1 MFYIVL
7 PAVTSRTHARFMK
20 TLNRLP
26 ALLLFSSM
34 VIATLAVVAAVAPAH
49 ASAKQSEHFV
59 RPAELEPDIAFW
71 RRVYTEVTT
80 AGGLLHDPE
89 DLSIVYEVL
98 EFPSDISPK
107 ARSKRIDDAK
117 KKYSHILDRLATGAE
132 NLSEEELRVEALW
145 PKGTRRS
152 RFEQASE
159 EVRFQLGQA
168 DRFREG
174 LVRSGAWHDHI
185 ADTFDKMGLP
195 RELAALPHVESSF
208 NTYAYS
214 KVGAA
219 GMWQFMRSTGRRF
232 LRIDAAVDER
242 LDPYRSTKAAARF
255 LEQNYIILGS
265 WPLAL
270 TAYNHGPGG
279 MKRAQEQL
287 GTSDITT
294 IVRKYNSRSFG
305 FASRNFYLAFLAALE
320 IDSNPEKFFPG
331 IRRNPPD
338 SSRVLLLPS
347 SIPASRLAATLAM
360 DGEEL
365 RRLNPALLNSVWKG
379 ARHVPRG
386 YEFRVPS
393 HIDLTAVMAK
403 LSTGAPEPAEV
414 ALAGG
419 RHRVARGETLSQI
432 ASEYGVSMAT
442 LADLNDL
449 GRPYRLRVGQVLA
462 IPEKGGRPAVVAQ
475 TPKETPPPAPA
486 AKPTSPTGVVGSERY
501 VVRRGDTLGKIA
513 KRHGLTED
521 QLMEMNNIR
530 NRQFIYEG
538 QVLAL
543 APSARAKPPVEAEVP
558 VATIAAVSEPPS
570 EAEAVEPES
579 EREAEEIGPALVP
592 GTQAAASADPSDYS
606 VQDKNTIIVQAAET
620 LGHYAEWLDVRAS
633 QLRQLNRISYGTPVV
648 IGRKVKLTFSKVT
661 PDQFEAR
668 RMEYHRA
675 LQEAFFTQFRIQGT
689 SQHVIKRGESV
700 WVLAQQRY
708 NIPIWL
714 LRQYNPDLDLGSLQ
728 PGARLVIPL
737 VEGTGASEPSA

>member
-1 MFYIVL
+1 
-7 PAVTSRTHARFMK
+7 MK
-20 TLNRLP
+20 TLPRLFV
-26 ALLLFSSM
+26 LLFLCS
-34 VIATLAVVAAVAPAH
+34 VAIVTAVPVVAAE
-49 ASAKQSEHFV
+49 SNHFV

-80 AGGLLHDPE
+80 EGGLLHDPE
-89 DLSIVYEVL
+89 DLSVVYEAVT
-98 EFPSDISPK
+98 FPSDIAPK
-107 ARSKRIDDAK
+107 QRSKRIDDAK
-117 KKYSHILDRLATGAE
+117 KKYSRILDRLASGAE
-132 NLSEEELRVEALW
+132 DLGEEELRVQALW

-174 LVRSGAWHDHI
+174 LVRSGAWRDHI
-185 ADTFDKMGLP
+185 ADTFERMGLP

-242 LDPYRSTKAAARF
+242 LDPYRSTEAAARF
-255 LEQNYIILGS
+255 LEQNYIVLGS

-279 MKRAQEQL
+279 MRRAREQL
-287 GTSDITT
+287 GTSDIAT

-305 FASRNFYLAFLAALE
+305 FASRNFYVAFLAALE
-320 IDSNPEKFFPG
+320 IDSNPEKFFAG
-331 IRRNPPD
+331 LRRNPVD
-338 SSRVLLLPS
+338 TSRVLVVPG
-347 SIPASRLAATLAM
+347 SIPASRIVSAL
-360 DGEEL
+360 DIEREEL
-365 RRLNPALLNSVWKG
+365 RRLNPSLLNSVWKG

-393 HIDLTAVMAK
+393 HIDLTAALAK
-403 LSTGAPEPAEV
+403 LSTSAEGGEVQV
-414 ALAGG
+414 AADSQ
-419 RHRVARGETLSQI
+419 HRVGSGETLSLI
-432 ASEYGVSMAT
+432 ASRYGVSQSQ
-442 LADLNDL
+442 LAEINGLD
-449 GRPYRLRVGQVLA
+449 RPYRLRVGQVLTL
-462 IPEKGGRPAVVAQ
+462 PERGGRPAAVAQ
-475 TPKETPPPAPA
+475 TPKEPPVVTPA
-486 AKPTSPTGVVGSERY
+486 AKPTPPTGVVGSERY
-501 VVRRGDTLGKIA
+501 VVRRGDTLSKIA
-513 KRHGLTED
+513 KKHGLSEES
-521 QLMEMNNIR
+521 LMDMNNIR

-543 APSARAKPPVEAEVP
+543 AASARAKPPVEAEVP
-558 VATIAAVSEPPS
+558 VATVAAATEPPG

-606 VQDKNTIIVQAAET
+606 VKDNVILVQAAET

-633 QLRQLNRISYGTPVV
+633 QLRQLNRISFATPVV
-648 IGRKVKLTFSKVT
+648 IGRKIKLDFSKVT

-668 RMEYHRA
+668 RAEYHRA
-675 LQEAFFTQFRIQGT
+675 LQEAFFTQFRINGT
-689 SQHVIKRGESV
+689 SDHVIKRGESV

-737 VEGTGASEPSA
+737 VEATGAAEPSA

>member
-1 MFYIVL
+1 
-7 PAVTSRTHARFMK
+7 MK
-20 TLNRLP
+20 ILHRLP
-26 ALLLFSSM
+26 VLLLLSS
-34 VIATLAVVAAVAPAH
+34 LAVFLTTVAPAS
-49 ASAKQSEHFV
+49 ASASHSEHFV

-80 AGGLLHDPE
+80 EGGLLHDPE
-89 DLSIVYEVL
+89 DLSVVYEVL
-98 EFPSDISPK
+98 KFPSDISPK
-107 ARSKRIDDAK
+107 ARAKLIEDAK
-117 KKYSHILDRLATGAE
+117 KNYSRILDRLASGAE
-132 NLSEEELRVEALW
+132 DLSEQELRVQALW

-174 LVRSGAWHDHI
+174 LVRSGAWRDHI
-185 ADTFDKMGLP
+185 ADTFEKMGLP

-232 LRIDAAVDER
+232 LRIDAVVDER
-242 LDPYRSTKAAARF
+242 LDPYRSTEAAARF
-255 LEQNYIILGS
+255 LEQNYIVLGS

-338 SSRVLLLPS
+338 NSRVLKLPS
-347 SIPASRLAATLAM
+347 PVPSSRLATALNL
-360 DGEEL
+360 DREEL

-393 HIDLTAVMAK
+393 HIDLSAALAK
-403 LSTGAPEPAEV
+403 LSTGVEPSEVVVAESQ
-414 ALAGG
+414 
-419 RHRVARGETLSQI
+419 HRVANGETLSLI
-432 ASEYGVSMAT
+432 ASRYGVSQSA
-442 LADLNDL
+442 LADMNDL
-449 GRPYRLRVGQVLA
+449 ERPYRLRVGQVLA
-462 IPEKGGRPAVVAQ
+462 LPGKGSRSAATVAQ

-486 AKPTSPTGVVGSERY
+486 AKPTPPTGVVGTERY

-513 KRHGLTED
+513 KKHGLTED

-543 APSARAKPPVEAEVP
+543 AQSARAKPPVEAEVP
-558 VATIAAVSEPPS
+558 VATVAVVSEPAA
-570 EAEAVEPES
+570 EAEAVEPVS

-592 GTQAAASADPSDYS
+592 GTQAAASADPSDYT
-606 VQDKNTIIVQAAET
+606 VQPHNTVIVQAAET

-633 QLRQLNRISYGTPVV
+633 QLRQLNRISYATPVV
-648 IGRKVKLTFSKVT
+648 IGRKVKLDFSKVT

-668 RMEYHRA
+668 RTEYHRA

-689 SQHVIKRGESV
+689 SEHVIKRGESV

-737 VEGTGASEPSA
+737 VEATGGAEPSA